1 MIKQKI
7 KSVIANTNRAL
18 FDLLYYKI
26 YYYFRIKQLRKQSI
40 IKVVFKIENLGA
52 WKTELL
58 YKLMIQHPR
67 FEPILIICQNAVEND
82 LLNLRHYCNAKGYKY
97 LEIDGLNQD
106 VWDCCYPDIV
116 FFQKQYRGE
125 TFLGLKC
132 LLKYHK
138 TLFAHIPY
146 GFRSSIE
153 PWAYDW
159 PYLHKC
165 WQIYYENK
173 KIATEYAPLVSSKRP
188 NIYVTGLPM
197 MDELLAQPK
206 ETINPWKSSEGK
218 KRIIYAPH
226 HSINPDNE
234 WISSTFLDFGDTI
247 LQLAEKYS
255 DKIQWAFKPHPLLKD
270 KLIAIWGEERTNEYY
285 SRWQDIEWSQYE
297 SGKYVGLFQYS
308 DAMIHDCGSFILEY
322 LYTENPVMYLFK
334 DNHLENTF
342 NLQYKKA
349 LSLHYQGWNI
359 ADIESFIINVI
370 NGVDPMKQKR
380 ISFKKDF
387 LTPPYGQSASQN
399 IIDCILSAE
408 ADKRMLISNS

>member
-1 MIKQKI
+1 MSSERIRSAMESLNKLI
-7 KSVIANTNRAL
+7 FNI
-18 FDLLYYKI
+18 LYYKI
-26 YYYFRIKQLRKQSI
+26 YYYFRIRSLRKQSV
-40 IKVVFKIENLGA
+40 IKVAFKIENLGA
-52 WKTELL
+52 WKTEGL
-58 YKLMIQHPR
+58 YNLMIRHPR

-82 LLNLRHYCNAKGYKY
+82 LVNLRRYCNAKGYRY
-97 LEIDGLNQD
+97 LEIDGLSQD

-165 WQIYYENK
+165 WQIYYENREL
-173 KIATEYAPLVSSKRP
+173 AAEYAPLVTSKRP

-197 MDELLAQPK
+197 MDELLIPTD
-206 ETINPWKSSEGK
+206 EIDDPWKASEGK

-234 WISSTFLDFGDTI
+234 WISSTFLDFGEAM
-247 LQLAEKYS
+247 LRLAEKYS
-255 DKIQWAFKPHPLLKD
+255 DRIQWAFKPHPLLKD
-270 KLIAIWGEERTNEYY
+270 KLIALWGKKRTEEYY
-285 SRWQDIEWSQYE
+285 SRWQDVEWSQYE
-297 SGKYVGLFQYS
+297 PGKYTGLFQYS

-322 LYTENPVMYLFK
+322 LYTDKPVMYLFK
-334 DNHLENTF
+334 DNHLEKTF
-342 NLQYKKA
+342 NCQYKKA
-349 LSLHYQGWNI
+349 LSLHYQGWNLE
-359 ADIESFIINVI
+359 DIENFINNVME
-370 NGVDPMKQKR
+370 GKDTKLYER
-380 ISFKKDF
+380 ISFKEKY
-387 LTPPYGQSASQN
+387 LTPPFGKSASQN
-399 IIDCILSAE
+399 IIDCILN
-408 ADKRMLISNS
+408 ADDDRRMRLSR